1 MECGN
6 TLNLKEHLNYS
17 VESLLGDN
25 RFTQQQAREYGYLRN
40 NGVYIQRANEIQIGN
55 TKYNGRYGNIQNS
68 NDGYNFKGR
77 GLLHLT
83 FRNNYQNFTT
93 RAREWE
99 WIDNAIDFEVNP
111 DLLFENGG
119 YAIMSA
125 AYFWRQNNCFVNA
138 NTDTR
143 ASVDSVTRI
152 INRYTDSYQARWNQY
167 ERIRDDRIFDEDWL

>member
-1 MECGN
+1 M
-6 TLNLKEHLNYS
+6 
-17 VESLLGDN
+17 
-25 RFTQQQAREYGYLRN
+25 
-40 NGVYIQRANEIQIGN
+40 IG
-55 TKYNGRYGNIQNS
+55 QD
-68 NDGYNFKGR
+68 DGYNFRGR
-77 GLLHLT
+77 GMIHLT
-83 FRNNYQNFTT
+83 GRNNYRNFTI

-111 DLLFENGG
+111 NLLFENGG

-138 NTDTR
+138 NADTR